1 MLFAVHHKK
10 KSSRMENSVVTQIG
24 QNSQS
29 SQTTTS
35 LMQSLQQ
42 ALALEAKFQPKLQLP
57 LTAAGGEC
65 GEITCAMR
73 DGAAHVLRCLKVWY
87 DLPSSVLLAALNL
100 MDRFM
105 SRMKARPKHLSCIA
119 ISSFHLAAS
128 QWVERLKS
136 NSAEASQN
144 NFQVPEPQDLVLISQ
159 CKCTAGDIM
168 RMEKIV
174 EAKLAC
180 LPQEEP
186 VTTLTFLSL
195 YHGLL
200 KTALPLS
207 LQPDMMIL
215 SCKLETIFCDS
226 KYANFP
232 SSLLALALLFTE
244 VKSIQNSEQQ
254 HLVGSVLVELQ
265 QLLQVNDIQLHEC
278 IKMVSSVLAPYDGY
292 AQTAPSH
299 RQRLTWKLSRR
310 TLRQLRPTEKLTNVL
325 PTIEEHRQF
334 GQVQKRNRRSRL
346 SPRKIRPVTPSLLSS
361 LTLPF
366 PTKEDLASFFD
377 NFVPSPHPYPFRF
390 LFGLEE
396 ETPLTA

>member
-1 MLFAVHHKK
+1 VLFAVHHKK
-10 KSSRMENSVVTQIG
+10 KSSRMEVSVVDQTE
-24 QNSQS
+24 QS
-29 SQTTTS
+29 SQMAAS
-35 LMQSLQQ
+35 LMQSLQE

-57 LTAAGGEC
+57 LTAAGGES

-128 QWVERLKS
+128 QWVGRLRS
-136 NSAEASQN
+136 NSLEASQSS
-144 NFQVPEPQDLVLISQ
+144 FQVPEPQDLVLISQ

-195 YHGLL
+195 YHSLL
-200 KTALPLS
+200 KTTLIPA
-207 LQPDMMIL
+207 LQPDLLIL

-226 KYANFP
+226 NYAAFP

-254 HLVGSVLVELQ
+254 HLVRSLLIEIQ
-265 QLLQVNDIQLHEC
+265 QLIQASDVQLHEC
-278 IKMVSSVLAPYDGY
+278 MKMVHSVLAPYDGY
-292 AQTAPSH
+292 AQTSPSH

-310 TLRQLRPTEKLTNVL
+310 TLKQLRPTEKLTNVM

-334 GQVQKRNRRSRL
+334 GQVQKRTRRSRL

-396 ETPLTA
+396 ESPSTA

>member
-1 MLFAVHHKK
+1 
-10 KSSRMENSVVTQIG
+10 MENSIVNQTG
-24 QNSQS
+24 QS
-29 SQTTTS
+29 SQMTMS
-35 LMQSLQQ
+35 LVQSLQE

-57 LTAAGGEC
+57 LTAAGGES

-136 NSAEASQN
+136 NNNEASPN

-195 YHGLL
+195 YHNLL
-200 KTALPLS
+200 KTTLPPS
-207 LQPDMMIL
+207 LQPDLLIL

-226 KYANFP
+226 NYAAFP

-244 VKSIQNSEQQ
+244 VKSILNSEHQ
-254 HLVGSVLVELQ
+254 HLVHSILAEIKHLIQVIYETLQMTKISVCL
-265 QLLQVNDIQLHEC
+265 
-278 IKMVSSVLAPYDGY
+278 
-292 AQTAPSH
+292 
-299 RQRLTWKLSRR
+299 
-310 TLRQLRPTEKLTNVL
+310 
-325 PTIEEHRQF
+325 
-334 GQVQKRNRRSRL
+334 
-346 SPRKIRPVTPSLLSS
+346 
-361 LTLPF
+361 
-366 PTKEDLASFFD
+366 
-377 NFVPSPHPYPFRF
+377 
-390 LFGLEE
+390 
-396 ETPLTA
+396 